1 MSYNSYAID
10 TTGIDGGDG
19 STGALRSYITNT
31 LSSNVRGARG
41 QLLQLSRP
49 QRREEEDEPV
59 ITQVDVK
66 VVFEGVEYH
75 ASRQVA
81 LHEGYRTVIVSGV
94 VGS

>member
-1 MSYNSYAID
+1 
-10 TTGIDGGDG
+10 
-19 STGALRSYITNT
+19 
-31 LSSNVRGARG
+31 
-41 QLLQLSRP
+41 
-49 QRREEEDEPV
+49 V